1 MQNSEV
7 GLACNTKKAGIEA
20 VLSHLGDNVGVTYG
34 FGDSENDLT
43 LFSEVDVSVA
53 MGNAI
58 PEVKRLADYVTDSVS
73 EDGVA
78 SGLEHLQLV

>member
-1 MQNSEV
+1 M
-7 GLACNTKKAGIEA
+7 
-20 VLSHLGDNVGVTYG
+20 
-34 FGDSENDLT
+34 
-43 LFSEVDVSVA
+43 DVSVA

-78 SGLEHLQLV
+78 SGLEHLRLV